1 MAEFNDILKEIDRAI
16 TSFNKGIPA
25 AQKAMYQ
32 ELVTELR
39 RLNLNGDRIK
49 TTVANLKIIQSI
61 KNKLTKFILN
71 DDYLQDVKDFVKAFS
86 TVSKL
91 QNDYWKGVESTFKPT
106 PLLREIRTQAIGDT
120 VKQLTES
127 GIGANIGDAISDI
140 LRTNITSGGSYK
152 QLNAQLLESLT
163 DTEKS
168 DGLLTKYAKT
178 ITTDSIN
185 TYSAQYNQIVSSG
198 IGFEWYAY
206 RNSEIK
212 TSRPFC
218 QAMVENRRHFHVS
231 EIPDLLK
238 AKDLYYK
245 DNKDGKT
252 KKVTIYEKTGL
263 PHGMKE
269 GTNAENFITLRGG
282 WNCGHQI
289 TGVPERNVPL
299 ETRDRVYNTPAY
311 QRWKSNNG

>member
-1 MAEFNDILKEIDRAI
+1 MADFNDILKEIDRAI
-16 TSFNKGIPA
+16 AGFNKSIPY

-32 ELVTELR
+32 ELVVELK
-39 RLNLNGDRIK
+39 RLDLNGDKIK
-49 TTVANLKIIQSI
+49 TTVANLKVIRSI
-61 KNKLTKFILN
+61 KNKLIRLILTN
-71 DDYLQDVKDFVKAFS
+71 DYLEGVKEFAKSFN
-86 TVSKL
+86 TVAKL
-91 QNDYWKGVESTFKPT
+91 QNDYWKSIERTFKPK
-106 PLLREIRTQAIGDT
+106 PLLREIRTQAIADT
-120 VKQLTES
+120 VQQLTET
-127 GIGANIGDAISDI
+127 GIGANIGDAITDI

-152 QLNAQLLESLT
+152 KLNAQLLESLT
-163 DTEKS
+163 DTQKS

-185 TYSAQYNQIVSSG
+185 TYSAQYNQVVSSG
-198 IGFEWYAY
+198 LGFEWYAY
-206 RNSEIK
+206 RNSEIQ

-218 QAMVENRRHFHVS
+218 QAMVENRRYFHVS
-231 EIPDLLK
+231 EIPALLR
-238 AKDLYYK
+238 AEGLYYK
-245 DNKDGKT
+245 DNKDGKE

-299 ETRDRVYNTPAY
+299 EIRDRVYNTPSY
-311 QRWKSNNG
+311 HNWKATQ

>member
-1 MAEFNDILKEIDRAI
+1 MAEFNDILKEIDQAI
-16 TSFNKGIPA
+16 SRFNKGIPA

-32 ELVTELR
+32 ELALELR
-39 RLNLNGDRIK
+39 RLDLDGDKIKATVRNLS
-49 TTVANLKIIQSI
+49 VIQSI

-71 DDYLQDVKDFVKAFS
+71 DDYLSDVKEFVKAFG
-86 TVSKL
+86 TVTKL
-91 QNDYWKGVESTFKPT
+91 QNEYWKGVESTFKPR
-106 PLLREIRTQAIGDT
+106 PLLREIRKQAITDT
-120 VKQLTES
+120 VTQLTES
-127 GIGANIGDAISDI
+127 GISANIADAISDI

-152 QLNAQLLESLT
+152 QLAEQLRESLT
-163 DTEKS
+163 DTKKS

-178 ITTDSIN
+178 ITTDAIN
-185 TYSAQYNQIVSSG
+185 TYSAQYNQVVSSG
-198 IGFEWYAY
+198 IGFDWYAY
-206 RNSEIK
+206 RNTEIM

-218 QAMVENRRHFHVS
+218 QAMVENRRYFHIS

-269 GTNAENFITLRGG
+269 GTNPENFITLRGG

>member
-1 MAEFNDILKEIDRAI
+1 MADFNDILKEIDRAI

-39 RLNLNGDRIK
+39 RLDLKGDRIK
-49 TTVANLKIIQSI
+49 TTVANLKIIQSV

-91 QNDYWKGVESTFKPT
+91 QNEYWKGIESNFKPG

-163 DTEKS
+163 DTAKS
-168 DGLLTKYAKT
+168 DGLLTRYSKQ
-178 ITTDSIN
+178 ITVDSLH
-185 TYSAQYNQIVSSG
+185 TYSRNYNQVVAG
-198 IGFEWYAY
+198 GLGLEWFAY
-206 RNSEIK
+206 TGTEIK
-212 TSRPFC
+212 TSREFC
-218 QAMVENRRHFHVS
+218 QAMVENRRYFHVS
-231 EIPDLLK
+231 EIPALLR
-238 AKDLYYK
+238 AEGLTFK
-245 DNKDGKT
+245 DNYDGKE
-252 KKVTIYEKTGL
+252 KKVRINPRTNL
-263 PHGMKE
+263 PYGFIE
-269 GTNAENFITLRGG
+269 GTNPENFLIRAGG
-282 WNCGHQI
+282 YFCGHSPRP
-289 TGVPERNVPL
+289 VPERNVPP

>member
-1 MAEFNDILKEIDRAI
+1 MAGFNDILKEIESAI
-16 TSFNKGIPA
+16 KSFNKGIPA

-32 ELVTELR
+32 ELALELR
-39 RLNLNGDRIK
+39 RLDLDGDRIK
-49 TTVANLKIIQSI
+49 ATVKNLSIVLSI

-71 DDYLQDVKDFVKAFS
+71 DDYIENVKEFVKAFG
-86 TVSKL
+86 TVAKL
-91 QNDYWKGVESTFKPT
+91 QNEYWKSVETTFKPK
-106 PLLREIRTQAIGDT
+106 PLLREIRKQAISDT
-120 VKQLTES
+120 VTQLTES

-140 LRTNITSGGSYK
+140 LRTNITTGGSYK
-152 QLNAQLLESLT
+152 ALTGQLQEILT
-163 DTEKS
+163 DTERS

-185 TYSAQYNQIVSSG
+185 TYSAQYNQIVGGSL
-198 IGFEWYAY
+198 GFEWYAY

-218 QAMVENRRHFHVS
+218 QAMVENRRYFHIS

-252 KKVTIYEKTGL
+252 KKVAIYEKTGL

-311 QRWKSNNG
+311 HRWKATQ